1 MNSCYISNTEEVY
14 ELVVLILNEQF
25 SKEISDLGR
34 DLCYNGISTIPEIM
48 QRMRLSFESVR
59 NLLIILLQ
67 NKLVTTKEINK
78 KENNVIAYEIVIDN
92 VLNILLFP
100 KILSYINKKFGEYSE
115 LIFEQFM
122 QFGILSSFQIRE
134 QVKLLLSKIK
144 PVNKIIL
151 DKITNSLI
159 NLIENNYII
168 QAKKLS
174 FDNKANRINF
184 ENKIKKGKKAKNDK
198 EKEKFSKEKE
208 SKSNKKERKKKELKL
223 EQEKEKKI
231 NIIIDDENE
240 KIDTTKNKTNNKN
253 EDNEINNPLLIDKE
267 TNQFFYFFINYEQ
280 ILSEFKSEIIIDFIN
295 QKLSTQAGLIA
306 NILLEKNQI
315 ASFKEGKT
323 FSCNYETITQKF
335 RSINIS
341 QIDDIIKE
349 QNEFF
354 SKVSSDS
361 LILNLDIVSQ
371 FIKESTIEKVILQQF
386 SESHLRIYRLLNLCG
401 ALDSKNIMEICLIPP
416 KQINMILNQLFSFGY
431 IQNEIVNVKGSNI
444 MFYSVNINQN
454 IEKIINMTYKMI
466 KNLKVSLNEEL
477 ENYKGRVSNDKKE
490 QYITKIYS
498 AINQLYDAI
507 IVLKY
512 L

>member
-1 MNSCYISNTEEVY
+1 MNSIYISNTEEVY
-14 ELVVLILNEQF
+14 DLVIIILNEQF
-25 SKEISDLGR
+25 SKEISDLGK

-48 QRMRLSFESVR
+48 MRMKLSFENVR

-67 NKLVTTKEINK
+67 NKLVSTKEIIKNEK
-78 KENNVIAYEIVIDN
+78 NVIAYEIVIDN

-134 QVKLLLSKIK
+134 QVKLLLSKTK

-159 NLIENNYII
+159 ILIENNYII
-168 QAKKLS
+168 QAKKLA

-184 ENKIKKGKKAKNDK
+184 ENKIKRSKKTKNDK
-198 EKEKFSKEKE
+198 EKEKFEKDKQT
-208 SKSNKKERKKKELKL
+208 KSNKKEKKKKELKL
-223 EQEKEKKI
+223 EKEKKKKI
-231 NIIIDDENE
+231 NKIIDDEKEEIETTNN
-240 KIDTTKNKTNNKN
+240 KINNKN
-253 EDNEINNPLLIDKE
+253 EENEINNPLLIDKE

-280 ILSEFKSEIIIDFIN
+280 IISEFKSEIIIDFIN

-341 QIDDIIKE
+341 QIDEIIKE

-354 SKVSSDS
+354 LKVSSDS
-361 LILNLDIVSQ
+361 LILNLDIISQ

-401 ALDSKNIMEICLIPP
+401 ALDSKNIMDICLIPP
-416 KQINMILNQLFSFGY
+416 KQINMILNQLFSCGY

-444 MFYSVNINQN
+444 MFYSININQN
-454 IEKIINMTYKMI
+454 IEKIIDMTYKMI

-477 ENYKGRVSNDKKE
+477 ESYKGRVTNDKKE

-498 AINQLYDAI
+498 AINQLYDTI
-507 IVLKY
+507 LVLKY

>member
-59 NLLIILLQ
+59 NILIVLLQ
-67 NKLVTTKEINK
+67 NKLVNTKEIIK
-78 KENNVIAYEIVIDN
+78 KENKTIAYEIIIDN

-100 KILSYINKKFGEYSE
+100 KILTYINKKYGEYAE
-115 LIFEQFM
+115 LIFEQFI
-122 QFGILSSFQIRE
+122 QFGILSSYQIRE
-134 QVKLLLSKIK
+134 QVKLAVSK
-144 PVNKIIL
+144 NKSINKSII

-159 NLIENNYII
+159 TLIENNYII
-168 QAKKLS
+168 QAQKLV
-174 FDNKANRINF
+174 FDNKANRISF
-184 ENKIKKGKKAKNDK
+184 ENKIKRGKKSKNEK
-198 EKEKFSKEKE
+198 IVNTEKENKNN
-208 SKSNKKERKKKELKL
+208 KSNKKEKKKKELHL
-223 EQEKEKKI
+223 EK
-231 NIIIDDENE
+231 ENE
-240 KIDTTKNKTNNKN
+240 KITKLIINDENEEISTTNNKIENNN
-253 EDNEINNPLLIDKE
+253 ENEINHPLLIDKK
-267 TNQFFYFFINYEQ
+267 TNQFFYFFINYEH
-280 ILSEFKSEIIIDFIN
+280 IISEFKSEIIIDFIN

-306 NILLEKNQI
+306 NLLLEKNQI

-416 KQINMILNQLFSFGY
+416 KQINMILNQLFSCGY